1 MGEREGLSLAEA
13 AKRLKEYGP
22 NEIAAKQMQWWTLLA
37 RQFKSPLV
45 YLLIGAAIVDAVLRE
60 FADGGVIL
68 GIVLINSLLGF
79 SQEFRSEQALKML
92 KKFITAR
99 SKVIREGRETL
110 VDTREVVPGDILAA
124 VPGDILAAD
133 VDWIE
138 TSGLEMDES
147 VISGESQAVEKAAK
161 ARGFAGTTVAR
172 GKGLGLVTATGG
184 KTEWGKVARE
194 TVETVQTSS
203 FEKDIGK
210 FSKFILR
217 IIGVTLILVFAINIA
232 VKGGAVLW
240 IELALFSI
248 ALAVSVVPE
257 ALPVVITFSLS
268 RGALHLA
275 KNKVVVKRLA
285 AVEDLGNIE
294 ILCTDKTGTLT
305 ENKLTLESVWGGDKE
320 KILWFAGMTC
330 LTGGKDPIDKAI
342 WESIPAETREKLK
355 KEVQI
360 TEEIPFD
367 PQSRM
372 MKVTALW
379 QKKRW
384 KVTRGASEE
393 IMNEGPNEKKWINE
407 RGKWGIRIL
416 AFGVNGKGMGMMAF
430 TDPIKSTA
438 LPAVRSAE
446 RLGIK
451 IKILTGD
458 SPAVAGSVAKEIGL
472 ISDQLSVVSGDEL
485 DKMSVKE
492 QHEAVEKYAVFA
504 RVTPTQK
511 NKIIDLLQEKY
522 RVGYL
527 GEGINDGPAL
537 KSADVGL
544 VVDHA
549 SDVGRDAADI
559 ILLKKD
565 LKVIVDGIEEGRMV
579 TANTRK
585 YILATMASNFGNFYA
600 VSIASLIINYLPMLP
615 LQILLLNLLSDLP
628 MISIATDNVDP
639 HDTAKPTPFDLRKL
653 LGTAMVLGIVSTLFD
668 FMFFGLFFRSAP
680 ATLQTAWFMGSVLT
694 ELVFLYSVRTKKFF
708 LTSRA
713 PAWPIWLLT
722 GLAGALAIGLPFTRF
737 GAEAFKFARL
747 PAESLILIFGVVA
760 AYLATTESVKLWYYN
775 WRKS

>member
-1 MGEREGLSLAEA
+1 MGEREGLSHAEA

-22 NEIAAKQMQWWTLLA
+22 NEIAARQMQWWMLLA

-45 YLLIGAAIVDAVLRE
+45 YLLIGAAVVDAVLRE

-68 GIVLINSLLGF
+68 GIVAINSLLGF
-79 SQEFRSEQALKML
+79 FQEFRSEQALKML
-92 KKFITAR
+92 KKFISAK
-99 SKVIREGRETL
+99 SKVIREGREILIETS
-110 VDTREVVPGDILAA
+110 EVVPGDILA
-124 VPGDILAAD
+124 VNPGDILAAD
-133 VDWIE
+133 VRWGQV
-138 TSGLEMDES
+138 SGLEMDES
-147 VISGESQAVEKAAK
+147 VLSGESQAVDKSVK
-161 ARGFAGTTVAR
+161 DLGFAGTTVAR
-172 GKGLGLVTATGG
+172 GKGFGEVTATGG
-184 KTEWGKVARE
+184 KTEWGKVAKE
-194 TVETVQTSS
+194 TVETQQTSS

-217 IIGVTLILVFAINIA
+217 IIGVTLVLVFAINITI
-232 VKGGAVLW
+232 KGGAVSW

-305 ENKLTLESVWGGDKE
+305 ENKMAVVEVWGVDKE
-320 KILWFAGMTC
+320 KIVWFAGMTC
-330 LTGGKDPIDKAI
+330 LAGGHDPIDAAI
-342 WESIPAETREKLK
+342 WESLSGEIQDKLK
-355 KEVQI
+355 KEVKVL
-360 TEEIPFD
+360 EEIPFD
-367 PQSRM
+367 PVSRTM
-372 MKVTALW
+372 RVTAMW
-379 QKKRW
+379 KKKKW
-384 KVTRGASEE
+384 EVIRGADEL
-393 IMNEGPNEKKWINE
+393 IMKNNPGAAKWTKDVGLSGRRVIAVGVGG
-407 RGKWGIRIL
+407 RGL
-416 AFGVNGKGMGMMAF
+416 GMMAF
-430 TDPIKSTA
+430 SDPVKTTTA
-438 LPAVRSAE
+438 IAIRNAE

-458 SPAVAGSVAKEIGL
+458 SPAVAGSVAREIKL
-472 ISDQLSVVSGDEL
+472 ISNQLSVISGDEL
-485 DKMSVKE
+485 DKMDIKE
-492 QHEAVEKYAVFA
+492 QHMAVEKYTVFA

-565 LKVIVDGIEEGRMV
+565 LKVIVDGIEQGRV
-579 TANTRK
+579 VSANTRK

-600 VSIASLIINYLPMLP
+600 VSIASLIINFLPMLP

-628 MISIATDNVDP
+628 MVSIATDNVDP
-639 HDTAKPTPFDLRKL
+639 HDTAKPAPFDLRKL

-668 FMFFGLFFRSAP
+668 FMFFGLFFRSSP
-680 ATLQTAWFMGSVLT
+680 TTLQTAWFMGSVLT
-694 ELVFLYSVRTKKFF
+694 ELVFLYSIRTKKLF
-708 LTSRA
+708 LTSRP

-737 GAEAFKFARL
+737 GVETFKFARL
-747 PAESLILIFGVVA
+747 PAESLILVFGVVA
-760 AYLATTESVKLWYYN
+760 AYLITTESVKLWYYN

>member
-1 MGEREGLSLAEA
+1 MGQREGLSREEA
-13 AKRLKEYGP
+13 QKRLKEYGP
-22 NEIAAKQMQWWTLLA
+22 NEIAAKQMQWWMLLT

-45 YLLIGAAIVDAVLRE
+45 YLLVGAVIVETLLGEYAE
-60 FADGGVIL
+60 GGVIL
-68 GIVLINSLLGF
+68 GIVLINALLGF
-79 SQEFRSEQALKML
+79 FQEFRSEQALKML
-92 KKFITAR
+92 KKFITAK
-99 SKVIREGRETL
+99 SKVIREGREMAI
-110 VDTREVVPGDILAA
+110 DTREVVPGDILVA

-133 VDWIE
+133 VTWVE

-147 VISGESQAVEKAAK
+147 ILSGESQEVEKSAES
-161 ARGFAGTTVAR
+161 RGCAGTTVAR
-172 GKGLGLVTATGG
+172 GRGLGLVTATGG
-184 KTEWGKVARE
+184 STEWGKVARE

-217 IIGVTLILVFAINIA
+217 IIGVTLVLVFAINITI
-232 VKGGAVLW
+232 KGGAVSW

-257 ALPVVITFSLS
+257 ALPMVITFSLS

-305 ENKLTLESVWGGDKE
+305 ENKMAMAEVWGEDKE
-320 KILWFAGMTC
+320 KIAWFAGITC
-330 LTGGKDPIDKAI
+330 LAGGHDPIDAAI
-342 WESIPAETREKLK
+342 WDSIPGEIRKKLE
-355 KEVQI
+355 KEVKI
-360 TEEIPFD
+360 LDEMPFD
-367 PQSRM
+367 PVSRT
-372 MKVTALW
+372 MKITAKW
-379 QKKRW
+379 
-384 KVTRGASEE
+384 RG
-393 IMNEGPNEKKWINE
+393 KKWEIV
-407 RGKWGIRIL
+407 RGVEEKIMKGNTEATKWGQEMGLTGKRII
-416 AFGVNGKGMGMMAF
+416 AIGINGRGVGLMAF
-430 TDPIKSTA
+430 SDPVKPTTEAAI
-438 LPAVRSAE
+438 RNAE
-446 RLGIK
+446 RLGIN

-458 SPAVAGSVAKEIGL
+458 SPAVAGSVAREIGL
-472 ISDQLSVVSGDEL
+472 VSDQLSVISGDEL
-485 DKMSVKE
+485 DKMDIKE
-492 QHEAVEKYAVFA
+492 QHEAVEKYTVFA

-544 VVDHA
+544 VVAHA

-565 LKVIVDGIEEGRMV
+565 LKVIVDGIEQGRVV

-600 VSIASLIINYLPMLP
+600 VSISSLLINFLPMLP

-628 MISIATDNVDP
+628 MISIAADNVDP
-639 HDTAKPTPFDLRKL
+639 HDTAKPAPFDLRKL
-653 LGTAMVLGIVSTLFD
+653 LGTAMVLGIVSTVFD
-668 FMFFGLFFRSAP
+668 FMFFGLFFRSQP
-680 ATLQTAWFMGSVLT
+680 ATLQTAWFIGSVLT
-694 ELVFLYSVRTKKFF
+694 ELVFLYSIRTKKFF

-722 GLAGALAIGLPFTRF
+722 GLAGVLAIGVPFTRF

-747 PAESLILIFGVVA
+747 PVASLILVFGVVA
-760 AYLATTESVKLWYYN
+760 AYLITTESVKLWYYN
-775 WRKS
+775 WRKN